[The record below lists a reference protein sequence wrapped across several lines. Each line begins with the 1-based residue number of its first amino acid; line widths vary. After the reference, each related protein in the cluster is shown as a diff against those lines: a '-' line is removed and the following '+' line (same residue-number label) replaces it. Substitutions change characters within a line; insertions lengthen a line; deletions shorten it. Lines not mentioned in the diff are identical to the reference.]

1 MKVVIVGAGISGLAT
16 GHALM
21 GQRPDLDLTILE
33 AADRTGGKAW
43 TDHSAE
49 GYACEWGVNGFLDKE
64 PRTLELAAS
73 LGLAPQAADPASER
87 RYVWRRQTLHRLP
100 ASPAAFLASGLMSVP
115 GRLRFLCEPVI
126 RRSRDNDESL
136 ADFAR
141 RRLGSEAL
149 DALIGPMAS
158 GVFAGDPERMSLRSC
173 FPRIHRLEQRHG
185 SLIRGMVRMQIA
197 ARRAGQGPG
206 PGPGPGGTLTSFAG
220 GMSELIDGLTARL
233 GDRIRINSPVT
244 AVTRQ
249 RACYSVHLAGGE
261 TLETERLV
269 LAAPAWA
276 QAAMLGD
283 LDGTLSNLLREVEY
297 PPLAVACLGYR
308 ERDLPAKPDGFGY
321 LVAPSERGR
330 VLGTI
335 FDSNVFHHRAP
346 EGHVLLRSM
355 VGGSRNPG
363 LAMQDTQTLL
373 DSVRAEYRTVLGIN
387 APPEFVRV
395 YRHERAIPQYQVG
408 HQARLDR
415 IQRALKAHP
424 GLTLAGNAFRGVSLN
439 DCVANAYR
447 TAARLAPKAGT

>member
-1 MKVVIVGAGISGLAT
+1 MRVIIVGAGISGLAT
-16 GHALM
+16 AHALLERQP
-21 GQRPDLDLTILE
+21 GLDVAVLE

-43 TDHSAE
+43 TDRTAN

-73 LGLAPQAADPASER
+73 LGLAPQAADPAAAR

-100 ASPAAFLASGLMSVP
+100 ESPTAFLTSGMMSLP
-115 GRLRFLCEPVI
+115 GRLRFLCEPFI
-126 RRSRDNDESL
+126 RRGRLDDETL

-185 SLIRGMVRMQIA
+185 SLIRGMLRMQIA

-220 GMSELIDGLTARL
+220 GMSELIDGLTTRL
-233 GDRIRINSPVT
+233 GDRIRVSSPVN

-249 RACYSVHLAGGE
+249 RACYRVHLASGE

-276 QAAMLGD
+276 QSAMLRD
-283 LDGTLSNLLREVEY
+283 LDGALSNLLREIEY

-308 ERDLPAKPDGFGY
+308 ERDLPGNPDGFGY
-321 LVAPSERGR
+321 LVAPSERGE

-335 FDSNVFHHRAP
+335 FDSNVFPGRAP

-355 VGGSRNPG
+355 VGGHRNPG
-363 LAMQDTQTLL
+363 LALQDDQALV

-408 HQARLDR
+408 HQARLEQ
-415 IQRALKAHP
+415 IQGALKAYP
-424 GLTLAGNAFRGVSLN
+424 GLVLTGNAFRGVSLN

-447 TAARLAPKAGT
+447 TAARLAPAARI